1 MPGIDRKLVES
12 AHDVDL
18 AELVRS
24 HGVDLNPAGVEL
36 RGLCP
41 FHSESTPSFFV
52 NTSKGVYHCHGCG
65 AAGDSVTF
73 LQQYAGS
80 SFQEAV
86 RELARC
92 ERPAALSI
100 RAAASPPSPAL
111 GMALVT
117 PIPSDAPRVPVTLSL
132 LQDGQWVTLD
142 AAATWTYRN
151 ADGEA
156 LFHVQR
162 FQDRNS
168 KKTIRPSTLWRNREK
183 GSLVWQRKS
192 FPSPRPLYGL
202 DVLAR
207 RPTTQ
212 VLICEGEKAAEAA
225 RRLLS
230 NAGVGD
236 RVVATT
242 WPGGVNGLANVDLE
256 PLRGRKVVLW
266 PDADEPGANAADDM
280 AHRLKGIATEVKRLD
295 PPEGVHG
302 GWDAADAEQDK
313 DFDLRAFA
321 GSARVVWKT
330 PAGTELSV
338 PKLWMEPLEQRHSAR
353 QSRDAEF
360 VSPSAIEA
368 VENSEDD
375 LALQLVERATNLRW
389 SPGLGWMVDDGV
401 VWARDEA
408 MLRFDL
414 ARRICRAA
422 AASCEAKFPS
432 DAKRLSAAKTVVAV
446 LALSQADRRIVVPS
460 GAWDSNPLLLNTPA
474 GIVDLRTGAVGSR
487 GSEYMTQV
495 TAVAPDFGTGCT
507 TWLRFLT
514 QVFRGDEAMI
524 EFMQRSMG
532 YWLSGSTREQVI
544 HFLYGQG
551 SNGKSVLSDLV
562 KWILGSY
569 AIKLPAAALMQAKGE
584 RHPTELAQLRGR
596 RLAMSSELG
605 ENDYFNEALLKELSG
620 DATLTARFMRGDFF
634 EFPLTQKHLIVGNF
648 KPRLRGGDPA
658 IARRMLLVPFTA
670 TFSGAEKDMHLPAK
684 LKAEAPGIL
693 AWMIRGAAKWH
704 ADGLAVPDS
713 VRTASAEYM
722 AVMDDMKLWMSERC
736 TMDGETRAKD
746 LYADFSAWKRARGEN
761 APSQTLW
768 GERMVAQPGISR
780 RNSNG
785 VKYTGIQLV
794 DSSGIGAWAHGAQNA
809 GFSSSSYAH
818 IRGG

>member
-1 MPGIDRKLVES
+1 MSSIDPKHIERARE
-12 AHDVDL
+12 VDL

-24 HGVDLNPAGVEL
+24 HGIDLNPAGAEL
-36 RGLCP
+36 SGLCP
-41 FHSESTPSFFV
+41 FHGESTPSFFV
-52 NTSKGVYHCHGCG
+52 NTTKGVYHCHGCG
-65 AAGDSVTF
+65 AAGDGVTF
-73 LQQYAGS
+73 LQQFVGF

-86 RELARC
+86 RELASC
-92 ERPAALSI
+92 VSPAKLSICAVASRPVSALETALVAPIPLDAPPVPVALS
-100 RAAASPPSPAL
+100 
-111 GMALVT
+111 
-117 PIPSDAPRVPVTLSL
+117 
-132 LQDGQWVTLD
+132 LQQGGQWVTLN
-142 AAATWTYRN
+142 AAVTWTYRD

-162 FQDRNS
+162 FEVTDT
-168 KKTIRPSTLWRNREK
+168 KKTIRPVTLWR
-183 GSLVWQRKS
+183 SLARGGVIWQRKS
-192 FPSPRPLYGL
+192 YPSPRPLYGL

-207 RPTTQ
+207 RPTAK
-212 VLICEGEKAAEAA
+212 VLVCEGEKAAEAA
-225 RRLLS
+225 GRLLS
-230 NAGVGD
+230 NAGVD
-236 RVVATT
+236 DQVIATT
-242 WPGGVNGLANVDLE
+242 WPGGVNGLAHVDLE

-266 PDADEPGANAADDM
+266 PDADGPGAQAADDL

-295 PPEGVHG
+295 LPAGLQA

-313 DFDLRAFA
+313 NFDLRAFA
-321 GSARVVWKT
+321 KNARLVWAASVGSEMSL
-330 PAGTELSV
+330 PNML
-338 PKLWMEPLEQRHSAR
+338 MEPLQQL
-353 QSRDAEF
+353 QSTAQDTEF

-389 SPGLGWMVDDGV
+389 SPGLGWMVDNGV

-414 ARRICRAA
+414 ARRVCRAA
-422 AASCEAKFPS
+422 AAACEPKFPS

-460 GAWDSNPLLLNTPA
+460 GAWDSDPLLLNTPA
-474 GIVDLRTGAVGSR
+474 GIVDLRSGTLRSR

-495 TAVAPDFGTGCT
+495 TAVAPDCAAGCT

-514 QVFRGDEAMI
+514 QVFGGDDAMI

-684 LKAEAPGIL
+684 LKVEAPGIL
-693 AWMIRGAAKWH
+693 AWMIKGAAKWH
-704 ADGLAVPDS
+704 ANGLAVPDS

-736 TMDGETRAKD
+736 TMDGEARAKD
-746 LYADFSAWKRARGEN
+746 LYADFSTWKRARGEN

-780 RNSNG
+780 RSSNG

-794 DSSGIGAWAHGAQNA
+794 DSSGSGAWVPGAQHA
-809 GFSSSSYAH
+809 GFGSSSYAQ